1 MKSAELVSQKEANIE
16 QLVEAD
22 EAKDAD
28 LQLTETRASA
38 LEVSLVLLKL
48 IINKN
53 SEIKTIGCP

>member
-28 LQLTETRASA
+28 LQLTETRASV

-48 IINKN
+48 
-53 SEIKTIGCP
+53 KTN

>member
-38 LEVSLVLLKL
+38 LEVNLVLLKF
-48 IINKN
+48 K
-53 SEIKTIGCP
+53 KTKKTVKSRL